1 MEAGM
6 RKILRRGKVGAAA
19 LTAVALGLAAGFV
32 LGMNSGAGAAAAA
45 PRVAAGGI
53 AAGYTAVD
61 PRDPTAAR
69 QVFLGQP
76 LSDNA
81 PIFPGD
87 PPFKWQLWNCVN
99 AHPGIPRCAQG
110 SGYTLEQI
118 QSLGTHTGTHISAP
132 CHFHEGAPC
141 LNQLPEKFFGL
152 RPLIVINVKPLIASR
167 HGNGD
172 FFVTTSYIQDW
183 LKTSGCGAIPQDS
196 YVVLYTG
203 LSSFYHLGNQ
213 RVPGLY
219 NDYYDD
225 VPGFDAAS
233 TKWLWQH
240 GALGVGADTFGPD
253 ATLDQDFSSTDTITG
268 LGGITLENMGLGL
281 AQMRACGDWIE
292 INGPRLTSTSQ
303 DQLGGSLDFSGAW
316 MGMDGW
322 TLKTS

>member
-1 MEAGM
+1 M
-6 RKILRRGKVGAAA
+6 RKIHRHAQAGAAVLIA
-19 LTAVALGLAAGFV
+19 AALGLAAGLI
-32 LGMNSGAGAAAAA
+32 LGINPGANAAAGLRA
-45 PRVAAGGI
+45 AAGGI
-53 AAGYTAVD
+53 APGYAAVD
-61 PRDPTAAR
+61 PRDPATAQ

-87 PPFKWQLWNCVN
+87 PPFRWQLWNCVN
-99 AHPGIPRCAQG
+99 AHPSVPKCAQG

-152 RPLIVINVKPLIASR
+152 RPLVVINVKPLIASR

-172 FFVTTSYIQDW
+172 FFITTSYIQDW

-203 LSSFYHLGNQ
+203 LSGFYHLGNQ

-219 NDYYDD
+219 DDY
-225 VPGFDAAS
+225 
-233 TKWLWQH
+233 
-240 GALGVGADTFGPD
+240 
-253 ATLDQDFSSTDTITG
+253 
-268 LGGITLENMGLGL
+268 
-281 AQMRACGDWIE
+281 
-292 INGPRLTSTSQ
+292 
-303 DQLGGSLDFSGAW
+303 
-316 MGMDGW
+316 
-322 TLKTS
+322 

>member
-1 MEAGM
+1 MEVGM
-6 RKILRRGKVGAAA
+6 RKIPRHAKMGVAA
-19 LTAVALGLAAGFV
+19 LTAVVLGLVVGFV
-32 LGMNSGAGAAAAA
+32 LGVNSGASAVAGAPSA
-45 PRVAAGGI
+45 VASSI
-53 AAGYTAVD
+53 PSGYAQVD
-61 PRDPTAAR
+61 PRDLSSAQ

-87 PPFKWQLWNCVN
+87 PPFQWQLWNCVN
-99 AHPGIPRCAQG
+99 AHMGVPHCSKG

-132 CHFHEGAPC
+132 CHFHENLPC

-152 RPLIVINVKPLIASR
+152 RPLIVINVKPLIQAAN
-167 HGNGD
+167 GNGD
-172 FFVTTSYIQDW
+172 FFITTSYIQSW
-183 LKTSGCGAIPQDS
+183 LQSTGCKTIPPDS

-213 RVPGLY
+213 TVPGPY

-225 VPGFDAAS
+225 VPGFSAAS
-233 TKWLWQH
+233 TLWLWQQ
-240 GALGVGADTFGPD
+240 GAIGVGADTFGPD
-253 ATLDQDFSSTDTITG
+253 ATMDQNFGSTTEITA
-268 LGGITLENMGLGL
+268 LGGITLENMGPGL
-281 AQMRACGDWIE
+281 AQMRPCGDWIE
-292 INGPRLTSTSQ
+292 INGPRLTSTPQ

-322 TLKTS
+322 TLSKT